1 MSKISGLQTMVDST
15 KRQREDLKSYNFIS
29 AKRPR
34 EDRESLQGIF
44 GIYYP
49 YIYRLETSMRN
60 GTTDVAVR
68 AGLLDLSVRWI
79 DSLEAFNDYRSEVI
93 RVQVMCS
100 MNGVGSP
107 YFPPKFC
114 DIMRMLDEIMSA
126 HMSK

>member
-1 MSKISGLQTMVDST
+1 MSKTSGLQTMVDST

-34 EDRESLQGIF
+34 EDRESLQRIF

-79 DSLEAFNDYRSEVI
+79 DSLEAFNDYRSKVI

-107 YFPPKFC
+107 YFPQKFFH
-114 DIMRMLDEIMSA
+114 IMRMLDEIISA